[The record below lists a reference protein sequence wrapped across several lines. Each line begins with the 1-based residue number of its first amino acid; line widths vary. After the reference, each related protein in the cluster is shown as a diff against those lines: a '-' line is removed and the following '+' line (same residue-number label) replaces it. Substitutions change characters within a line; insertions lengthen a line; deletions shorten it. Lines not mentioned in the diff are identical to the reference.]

1 MDGTKLV
8 RVTEAGDPRRC
19 QETTGKGQCWF
30 TSVEG
35 SDRCSIHK
43 RHDVVTERK
52 KVYMFKLDLW
62 QQRLNEFTDHP
73 DVKDLTGEIG
83 VLRLTL
89 ESLLNQITE
98 VSHFILYAH
107 QIGDLVSRIERC
119 VQTCSNLEI
128 RTGKMLDK
136 ATILRLAGD
145 IVASVNSHV
154 QDPEICEKIG
164 NDLIQIIM
172 STQAEST

>member
-1 MDGTKLV
+1 MDASKLV
-8 RVTEAGDPRRC
+8 RVTKPDDPKRC
-19 QETTGKGQCWF
+19 QETTGNGQCWF
-30 TSVEG
+30 TSDEG
-35 SDRCSIHK
+35 TNLCSIHK
-43 RHDVVTERK
+43 RHDVITERK
-52 KVYMFKLDLW
+52 RIHMFKLDLW

-73 DVKDLTGEIG
+73 EVKDLTGEIG

-89 ESLLNQITE
+89 EHLLNQIDE
-98 VSHFILYAH
+98 AGKFILYAH
-107 QIGDLVSRIERC
+107 QIGDLVSKIERT

-154 QDPEICEKIG
+154 QDPDICEKIG
-164 NDLIQIIM
+164 NDLITIIM
-172 STQAEST
+172 KTQAEST